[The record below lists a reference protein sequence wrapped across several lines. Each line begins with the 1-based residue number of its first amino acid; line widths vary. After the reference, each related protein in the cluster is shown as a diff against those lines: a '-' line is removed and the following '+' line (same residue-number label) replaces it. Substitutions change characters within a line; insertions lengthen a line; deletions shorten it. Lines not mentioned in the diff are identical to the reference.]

1 MKLAAMEGLYEG
13 GNGVGLVGIGIL
25 NPAKTSYL
33 DNQNAFIFDIKF
45 PKLLSFLAERDM
57 NAYVP
62 GNRKLNRGRLYDQ

>member
-45 PKLLSFLAERDM
+45 PKLLSFLA
-57 NAYVP
+57 NVT
-62 GNRKLNRGRLYDQ
+62 

>member
-33 DNQNAFIFDIKF
+33 DNQNAFI
-45 PKLLSFLAERDM
+45 LTLSSP
-57 NAYVP
+57 NSSP
-62 GNRKLNRGRLYDQ
+62 S